1 MAEAAWYFQ
10 KSLFL
15 EDVLRAQEEQRAAQD
30 EWDKV
35 TNVVG
40 IGTVTYCSRII
51 TYEEA
56 LCYFKEK
63 DLSPYMSAIRPVIQR
78 SGIKLILHYLFG
90 PPRLKLGLVP
100 ARDFTFALAQC
111 PFDNNNTLHL
121 EILQTIYRKLTNTVY
136 DCPRY
141 GSHWERIGF
150 QGSHSSHDG
159 QIVQLHSCCAGNDP
173 ATDLRGVGLLGIL
186 HLLFLTTGFGNIELV
201 NDIYSLS
208 RDREQNFPFAVMSL
222 NITRVSIEALREEAL
237 NRHCNERND
246 ITDVVNEF
254 YAGTF
259 LLLYLSWKNRKLT
272 IKDSGFVLKET
283 SFFAKKK
290 PAYVLRNLREYH
302 EEQCPMVTSQV
313 FTNLAALD
321 NQ

>member
-1 MAEAAWYFQ
+1 MFPGGQVFMQDPADLSTPAFFKRAEFD
-10 KSLFL
+10 SLK
-15 EDVLRAQEEQRAAQD
+15 VQEEQRAVQE
-30 EWDKV
+30 EWERV

-40 IGTVTYCSRII
+40 IGTVTFCSRII

-56 LCYFKEK
+56 LCHFKER
-63 DLSPYMSAIRPVIQR
+63 DLSSVMSAIRPVIQR
-78 SGIKLILHYLFG
+78 RGIKLILHCLFG

-111 PFDNNNTLHL
+111 PFDNENTLHL

-150 QGSHSSHDG
+150 Q
-159 QIVQLHSCCAGNDP
+159 GNDP

-208 RDREQNFPFAVMSL
+208 RDREQNFPFALMSL
-222 NITRVSIEALREEAL
+222 NITKVSIEALREEVL
-237 NRHCNERND
+237 NRCCNERND
-246 ITDVVNEF
+246 VMDVVNEF

-259 LLLYLSWKNRKLT
+259 LLLYLSWRNKKLT
-272 IKDSGFVLKET
+272 IKDSGFILKET

-290 PAYVLRNLREYH
+290 PGYVLQNLREYQ
-302 EEQCPMVTSQV
+302 EEQSSLTTSQV
-313 FTNLAALD
+313 FTNLAAIEA
-321 NQ
+321 Q

>member
-1 MAEAAWYFQ
+1 MDTWPLEPEESDETDPADLSTPAFFKHAELD
-10 KSLFL
+10 S
-15 EDVLRAQEEQRAAQD
+15 LRAQEEQRAAQE

-40 IGTVTYCSRII
+40 IGAVTYCSRII

-63 DLSPYMSAIRPVIQR
+63 DLSSYMTAIRPVIQR
-78 SGIKLILHYLFG
+78 RGIKLILHCLFG

-111 PFDNNNTLHL
+111 PFDNDNTLHL
-121 EILQTIYRKLTNTVY
+121 EILQTIYRKLTHTVY

-141 GSHWERIGF
+141 GGHWERIGF
-150 QGSHSSHDG
+150 Q
-159 QIVQLHSCCAGNDP
+159 GNDP
-173 ATDLRGVGLLGIL
+173 ATDLRGVGVLGML

-208 RDREQNFPFAVMSL
+208 RDREQNFPFALMSL
-222 NITRVSIEALREEAL
+222 NITKMSIEALREEVL
-237 NRHCNERND
+237 NRCCNERND
-246 ITDVVNEF
+246 VTDVVNEF

-259 LLLYLSWKNRKLT
+259 LLLYLSWKNKKLT
-272 IKDSGFVLKET
+272 IKDSGFVLKDT

-290 PAYVLRNLREYH
+290 PGFVLQTLREYQ
-302 EEQCPMVTSQV
+302 EERSSLTTSQV
-313 FTNLAALD
+313 FTNLAAIGA
-321 NQ
+321 Q

>member
-1 MAEAAWYFQ
+1 MDTWP
-10 KSLFL
+10 L
-15 EDVLRAQEEQRAAQD
+15 EPEESDETDPADLSTPAFFKRSELDSLRAQEEQRTAQE

-40 IGTVTYCSRII
+40 IGAVTYCSRII

-63 DLSPYMSAIRPVIQR
+63 DLSSYMTTIRPVIQR
-78 SGIKLILHYLFG
+78 RG
-90 PPRLKLGLVP
+90 
-100 ARDFTFALAQC
+100 
-111 PFDNNNTLHL
+111 PFDNDNTLHL

-150 QGSHSSHDG
+150 QG
-159 QIVQLHSCCAGNDP
+159 NDP
-173 ATDLRGVGLLGIL
+173 ATDLRGVGVLGIL

-208 RDREQNFPFAVMSL
+208 RDRDQNFPFALMSL
-222 NITRVSIEALREEAL
+222 NITKMSIEALREEVL
-237 NRHCNERND
+237 NRCCNERND
-246 ITDVVNEF
+246 VTHVVNEF

-259 LLLYLSWKNRKLT
+259 LLLYLSWKNKKLT
-272 IKDSGFVLKET
+272 IKDSGFILKDT

-290 PAYVLRNLREYH
+290 PGFVLRNLREYQ
-302 EEQCPMVTSQV
+302 EEQSSLTTSQV
-313 FTNLAALD
+313 FTNLAAIEA
-321 NQ
+321 Q

>member
-1 MAEAAWYFQ
+1 MDTWP
-10 KSLFL
+10 L
-15 EDVLRAQEEQRAAQD
+15 EPEESDETDPADLSTPAFFKRSELDSLRAQEEQRTAQE

-40 IGTVTYCSRII
+40 IGAVTYCSRII

-63 DLSPYMSAIRPVIQR
+63 DLSSYMTTIRPVIQR
-78 SGIKLILHYLFG
+78 RGIKLILHCLFG

-111 PFDNNNTLHL
+111 PFDNDNTLHL

-150 QGSHSSHDG
+150 QG
-159 QIVQLHSCCAGNDP
+159 NDP
-173 ATDLRGVGLLGIL
+173 ATDLRGVGVLGIL

-208 RDREQNFPFAVMSL
+208 RDRDQNFPFALMSL
-222 NITRVSIEALREEAL
+222 NITKMSIEALREEVL
-237 NRHCNERND
+237 NRCCNERND
-246 ITDVVNEF
+246 VTHVVNEF

-259 LLLYLSWKNRKLT
+259 LLLYLSWKNKKLT
-272 IKDSGFVLKET
+272 IKDSGFILKDT

-290 PAYVLRNLREYH
+290 PGFVLRNLREYQ
-302 EEQCPMVTSQV
+302 EEQSSLTTSQV
-313 FTNLAALD
+313 FTNLAAIEA
-321 NQ
+321 Q

>member
-1 MAEAAWYFQ
+1 MDTWPLEPEESDETDPADLSTPAFFKRAEFD
-10 KSLFL
+10 SLR
-15 EDVLRAQEEQRAAQD
+15 VQEEQRAVQE
-30 EWDKV
+30 EWEKV

-40 IGTVTYCSRII
+40 IGTVTFCSRII

-56 LCYFKEK
+56 LCHFKER
-63 DLSPYMSAIRPVIQR
+63 DLSSVMSAIRPVIQR
-78 SGIKLILHYLFG
+78 RGIKLILHCLFG

-111 PFDNNNTLHL
+111 PFDNENTLHL

-150 QGSHSSHDG
+150 Q
-159 QIVQLHSCCAGNDP
+159 GNDP

-208 RDREQNFPFAVMSL
+208 RDREQNFPFALMSL
-222 NITRVSIEALREEAL
+222 NITKVSIEALREEVL
-237 NRHCNERND
+237 NRCCNERND
-246 ITDVVNEF
+246 VMDVVNEF

-259 LLLYLSWKNRKLT
+259 LLLYLSWRNKKLT
-272 IKDSGFVLKET
+272 IKDSGFILKET

-290 PAYVLRNLREYH
+290 PGYVLQNLREYQ
-302 EEQCPMVTSQV
+302 EEQSSLTTSQV
-313 FTNLAALD
+313 FTNLAAIEA
-321 NQ
+321 Q

>member
-1 MAEAAWYFQ
+1 MDTWPLEPEESDETDPADLSTPAFFKRAEFD
-10 KSLFL
+10 SLR
-15 EDVLRAQEEQRAAQD
+15 VQEEQRAVQE
-30 EWDKV
+30 EWERV

-40 IGTVTYCSRII
+40 IGTVTFCSRII

-56 LCYFKEK
+56 LCHFKER
-63 DLSPYMSAIRPVIQR
+63 DLSSVMSAIRPVIQR
-78 SGIKLILHYLFG
+78 RGIKLILHCLFG

-111 PFDNNNTLHL
+111 PFDNENTLHL

-150 QGSHSSHDG
+150 Q
-159 QIVQLHSCCAGNDP
+159 GNDP

-208 RDREQNFPFAVMSL
+208 RDREQNFPFALMSL
-222 NITRVSIEALREEAL
+222 NITKVSIEALREEVL
-237 NRHCNERND
+237 NRCCNERND
-246 ITDVVNEF
+246 VMDVVNEF

-259 LLLYLSWKNRKLT
+259 LLLYLSWRNKKLT
-272 IKDSGFVLKET
+272 IKDSGFILKET

-290 PAYVLRNLREYH
+290 PGYVLQNLREYQ
-302 EEQCPMVTSQV
+302 EEQSSLATSQV
-313 FTNLAALD
+313 FTNLAAIEA
-321 NQ
+321 Q

>member
-1 MAEAAWYFQ
+1 MDTWPLEPEASDETLPVDLSTPAFF
-10 KSLFL
+10 KRTEEL
-15 EDVLRAQEEQRAAQD
+15 DALRAQEEQRAAQE

-35 TNVVG
+35 TNVVA
-40 IGTVTYCSRII
+40 IGTATFCSRII

-56 LCYFKEK
+56 LCSFKEK
-63 DLSPYMSAIRPVIQR
+63 DLTSCMSAIRPVLRR
-78 SGIKLILHYLFG
+78 SGIKLILHYLLG

-111 PFDNNNTLHL
+111 PFDNEDTLHL

-150 QGSHSSHDG
+150 Q
-159 QIVQLHSCCAGNDP
+159 GNDP

-222 NITRVSIEALREEAL
+222 NITRVSIEALREEVL
-237 NRHCNERND
+237 NRCCNERND
-246 ITDVVNEF
+246 ITEVVNEF

-272 IKDSGFVLKET
+272 IKDSGFILKET

-290 PAYVLRNLREYH
+290 PTYVLQNLREYQ
-302 EEQCPMVTSQV
+302 EEQYSLTTSQG
-313 FTNLAALD
+313 FTNLAAID
-321 NQ
+321 NK